1 MWIDVDE
8 DRRIVLRVIL
18 QTERGLRIWAQA
30 ELINFRLVIL
40 RRLRER
46 QPGTQHNHYYDEEKA
61 FTGHKPS

>member
-1 MWIDVDE
+1 MRIDVDE

-30 ELINFRLVIL
+30 KLISFGIFVLW
-40 RRLRER
+40 RLRER
-46 QPGTQHNHYYDEEKA
+46 QPGTQQNHHRYEEKA